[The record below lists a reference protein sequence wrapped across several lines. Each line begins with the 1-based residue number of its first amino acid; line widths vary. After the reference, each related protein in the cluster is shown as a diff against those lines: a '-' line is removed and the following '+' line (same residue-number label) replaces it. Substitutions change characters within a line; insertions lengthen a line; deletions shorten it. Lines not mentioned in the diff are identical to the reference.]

1 MRQALFKFPVMGKKR
16 YLIVTAA
23 GHGSRMGTDVPKQ
36 FLLLD
41 GKAILQR
48 TIERFLE
55 ADPDIRV
62 VTVLPSD
69 SVNLWRE
76 YCQEHNF
83 HCPQILV
90 KGGITRFHSVR
101 NALARVPD
109 GVLVAVHD
117 GVRPLLS
124 AGMISRMFEKA
135 EECEALVPV
144 VPSVDTLKAVE
155 KVRNEDGEE
164 ELKAIPEQKI
174 DREHTFCAQT
184 PQIFRSESL
193 KAAYRSPFDTSFTDD
208 ASVAEK
214 KGIPVTYIPGERFNL
229 KITTPEDLYIAEAV
243 MKMQDDLSKSD
254 SSR

>member
-1 MRQALFKFPVMGKKR
+1 MSQIMGKQR

-55 ADPDIRV
+55 ADPEIKII
-62 VTVLPSD
+62 TVLPPD
-69 SVNLWRE
+69 SVNLWKE

-90 KGGITRFHSVR
+90 KGGITRFHSVK
-101 NALARVPD
+101 NALSRVPD
-109 GVLVAVHD
+109 GSLVAVHD

-155 KVRNEDGEE
+155 KVKNEDGEE
-164 ELKAIPEQKI
+164 ELLAIPEVKV
-174 DREHTFCAQT
+174 DREHTYCAQT

-193 KAAYRSPFDTSFTDD
+193 KAAYRCPFDVSFTDD

-214 KGIPVTYIPGERFNL
+214 KGIPITYFLGERFNL

-243 MKMQDDLSKSD
+243 MKMQDDQRKRE